1 MKFQE
6 RLIEELRTCGKTQK
20 ELAQILHVSESNI
33 ANWKQGRNLP
43 SLEVFYALCRELDV
57 SSDYLLGLDK

>member
-33 ANWKQGRNLP
+33 ANWKQGHNLP